1 MSAQQPL
8 RVLIADDHPPT
19 RAEIRRSLSGD
30 DGFEICAEA
39 ANAAEAVS
47 AALRELPQICLLD
60 IRMPGNGLAAV
71 WELSA
76 RLPSTKIVMLTV
88 SDEDAD
94 LMAALSAGAHGYLLK
109 TMNLARLPDA
119 LRGAI
124 AGEAPIPRHLM
135 SRVVDQLRNPEPRRR
150 HLLDPATP
158 QEHLTTREWQVLE
171 LLASGLSTRQISR
184 RLSLSSS
191 AVRSHVASLVKKL
204 GVADRAA
211 AVELFRQRPPT

>member
-1 MSAQQPL
+1 MSDRRPL

-30 DGFEICAEA
+30 DDFEVCAEA
-39 ANAAEAVS
+39 ANAAEAVA

-109 TMNLARLPDA
+109 TMNLAGLPDA
-119 LRGAI
+119 LRRAV
-124 AGEAPIPRHLM
+124 AGEAPIPRRLM
-135 SRVVDQLRNPEPRRR
+135 TRVVDQMHTPEPRRR
-150 HLLDPATP
+150 RLLQPATP
-158 QEHLTTREWQVLE
+158 QEHLTAREWQVLE

-184 RLSLSSS
+184 RLSLSAS

-204 GVADRAA
+204 GVADRQ
-211 AVELFRQRPPT
+211 AVELFRRRPTE

>member
-1 MSAQQPL
+1 MNAQRPL

-30 DGFEICAEA
+30 DGFEVCAEA

-47 AALRELPQICLLD
+47 AALRELPHICLLD
-60 IRMPGNGLAAV
+60 IQMPGNGLAAV

-76 RLPSTKIVMLTV
+76 RLPAAKIVMLTV
-88 SDEDAD
+88 SEEDGD
-94 LMAALSAGAHGYLLK
+94 LIAALRAGAHGYLLK

-124 AGEAPIPRHLM
+124 AGEAPIPRHLV
-135 SRVVDQLRNPEPRRR
+135 SRVVDQMRSPQPRRR
-150 HLLDPATP
+150 HLVDAAVP
-158 QEHLTTREWQVLE
+158 QEHLTAREWQVLE
-171 LLASGLSTRQISR
+171 LLATGLSTRQISR

-211 AVELFRQRPPT
+211 AVDLFRHRPPT